1 MELNFLELERR
12 ALEDQLA
19 AARESGGD
27 APVDLQR
34 RRAEVQDRIA
44 RHRG

>member
-1 MELNFLELERR
+1 MNFLELERK

-19 AARESGGD
+19 AARAAGAD

-34 RRAEVQDRIA
+34 RRADLQERIA